1 MKITKASYLLR
12 FFDKSSASVLFLEF
26 RYFELRNIY
35 KQNPSPIRIPI
46 FSSELA
52 SSFIDSGAGLV
63 LSSCMVRFSCNIE
76 ERKQIYSYEANE
88 ANSLGVVSCSYNERT
103 NHLHVYR
110 CLLTNRLHGK
120 AAELCLA
127 NS

>member
-1 MKITKASYLLR
+1 M
-12 FFDKSSASVLFLEF
+12 
-26 RYFELRNIY
+26 
-35 KQNPSPIRIPI
+35 

-52 SSFIDSGAGLV
+52 SSFIDSEVGLV
-63 LSSCMVRFSCNIE
+63 LSVWFNYLYILNRENKFI
-76 ERKQIYSYEANE
+76 
-88 ANSLGVVSCSYNERT
+88 V
-103 NHLHVYR
+103 VYR